1 MGEFIVSI
9 RWRLGKA
16 LLQLGHLIGIKAQKW
31 GEGADLI
38 EGLPTPVAESN
49 LSRFYDPSLFPEAG
63 PAGLEEPGNLPET
76 YGETRVVLLPVHP
89 YLIHAYWELTPEDL
103 ERVKLRLGESHGRA
117 KPVLRFYDITSIE
130 FDGTNAHSYFDVEID
145 LGTKNGYVP
154 LWSPGKYYI
163 ADLGFKRADGEY
175 LAITR
180 SAVAHTPR
188 AWPSMR
194 VEERYMNVGEERR
207 DVETVPDSTQ
217 AVDRQADRGDES
229 IEPEGKAVKPEPAAG
244 AGKRLYLS
252 KIPPPIDAAKTLS
265 REPDPLYG
273 PRKGEGFPSKTDEPR
288 RFDFTELCEQKFAPG
303 LSSRS
308 RGTGAEPS

>member
-31 GEGADLI
+31 GEGADRV
-38 EGLPTPVAESN
+38 ECLPTSVAESN

-63 PAGLEEPGNLPET
+63 PASLEEPGNLPET

-103 ERVKLRLGESHGRA
+103 ERVERRLGEGHGRA
-117 KPVLRFYDITSIE
+117 KPVLRVYDITYIE

-145 LGTKNGYVP
+145 LGTKNWYVP
-154 LWSPGKYYI
+154 LWSPEKSYI
-163 ADLGFKRADGEY
+163 ADLGFRRADGEY

-180 SAVAHTPR
+180 SSVAHTPR
-188 AWPSMR
+188 AWPSTR
-194 VEERYMNVGEERR
+194 VEARYMSVGEERR
-207 DVETVPDSTQ
+207 DAETVPDSTQ
-217 AVDRQADRGDES
+217 AGDTQADREGES
-229 IEPEGKAVKPEPAAG
+229 VKPEGKAVKPEPAAG
-244 AGKRLYLS
+244 AGKRLDLS
-252 KIPPPIDAAKTLS
+252 EIPPPIDASEALS
-265 REPDPLYG
+265 RKPDPLYG
-273 PRKGEGFPSKTDEPR
+273 PRKGEGVPSKTDEPR

-308 RGTGAEPS
+308 KGTGGR